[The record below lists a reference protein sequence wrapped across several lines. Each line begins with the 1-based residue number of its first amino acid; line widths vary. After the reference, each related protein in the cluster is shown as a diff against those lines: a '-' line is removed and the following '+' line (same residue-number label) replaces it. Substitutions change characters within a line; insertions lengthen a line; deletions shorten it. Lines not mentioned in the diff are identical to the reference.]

1 MKPLTQ
7 LEVAWLKRNKAMS
20 GASGGIEVEPAGQRA
35 DSSVGEPN
43 QCANPSASQP
53 SESIDQNA
61 GQPSQS
67 VNPASGPTPQ
77 SGDPNADQPNQC
89 IDANASQSNQST
101 DPNADQ
107 LNQCVDPNVGQPNQS
122 EGPSPGQ
129 PNQSAPAKDNSTSGR
144 VMRAIDIAA
153 TQKLGG
159 AVGAKLRELATPAN
173 LAVLMA
179 FVGLYIAAQA
189 TPAGWVADGIA
200 IVTLVASAMLIGK
213 ELSGVIDEVRAF
225 IGLCENPNGDLDAAA
240 QHLANAATTVG
251 IDVLLAIILHKAGG
265 AAKPYIKPPTGMVEM
280 VTDTGLIVQVPA
292 EAVQAASLGRPAIPP
307 VPLHMEGD
315 PNNGDRSTQSNGG
328 PSPENTSCPSQA
340 DTLRSQH
347 ADALTKGSDSDYN
360 ILVDDANEALSG
372 LDKAEADYRSS
383 DTTDPSIVKKHQ
395 ALEDARAAAE
405 NNLNELNREY
415 QLRSSVQPGASVY
428 DSGRI
433 LYNNGQ
439 GIKSISAWES
449 SDGPLSHIQQL
460 ENLRD
465 APQLGQRTD
474 LGDWWNGASDHY
486 LVNARNGSLMDYDVI
501 RSRINGKELWSW
513 IRTTHTAR

>member
-20 GASGGIEVEPAGQRA
+20 DASGGVEAEPADQGA
-35 DSSVGEPN
+35 DSSADQPN
-43 QCANPSASQP
+43 QCVDPNASP
-53 SESIDQNA
+53 PTESIDPNGA
-61 GQPSQS
+61 PPSQS
-67 VNPASGPTPQ
+67 VNPAAPPTQ
-77 SGDPNADQPNQC
+77 SGDANADQPNQC
-89 IDANASQSNQST
+89 VDPNASQPNQST
-101 DPNADQ
+101 DPNAGQ
-107 LNQCVDPNVGQPNQS
+107 PNQCVDPNA
-122 EGPSPGQ
+122 GQ
-129 PNQSAPAKDNSTSGR
+129 PNQSAPAADNSTSSR
-144 VMRAIDIAA
+144 VMRAIEIAA

-159 AVGAKLRELATPAN
+159 AVGAKLKELATPAN

-200 IVTLVASAMLIGK
+200 VVTLVASAMLIGK

-225 IGLCENPNGDLDAAA
+225 VSLCENPNGDLDAAA

-251 IDVLLAIILHKAGG
+251 IDVLLAIILHKAGS

-307 VPLHMEGD
+307 APLHMEGD
-315 PNNGDRSTQSNGG
+315 PNNGDGSKQSKGD
-328 PSPENTSCPSQA
+328 PSPENTSGPSQA
-340 DTLRSQH
+340 DTLRTQH

-360 ILVDDANEALSG
+360 ILVDDANEALTA
-372 LDKAEADYRSS
+372 LDKAEADYRSA

-415 QLRSSVQPGASVY
+415 QLRASVQPGASEY

-449 SDGPLSHIQQL
+449 SDGPLSRIQQM
-460 ENLRD
+460 EGLRD
-465 APQLGQRTD
+465 TPQLGQRTD

-486 LVNARNGSLMDYDVI
+486 LVKSPNGSLMDYDVI

>member
-1 MKPLTQ
+1 MEPLTQ
-7 LEVAWLKRNKAMS
+7 PQVAWLSRNKAMS
-20 GASGGIEVEPAGQRA
+20 GASGEVDADPADQHA
-35 DSSVGEPN
+35 DSGADQSD
-43 QCANPSASQP
+43 QC
-53 SESIDQNA
+53 
-61 GQPSQS
+61 
-67 VNPASGPTPQ
+67 V
-77 SGDPNADQPNQC
+77 DPNATQP
-89 IDANASQSNQST
+89 NQST
-101 DPNADQ
+101 DPNAGQ
-107 LNQCVDPNVGQPNQS
+107 PNQCMDPNVGQPTQS
-122 EGPSPGQ
+122 GD
-129 PNQSAPAKDNSTSGR
+129 PNAGEPNESAPAEDNSTSGR
-144 VMRAIDIAA
+144 VLRAIEIAA
-153 TQKLGG
+153 TQKLRG

-189 TPAGWVADGIA
+189 TPAGWAADGIA

-225 IGLCENPNGDLDAAA
+225 VRLCENPNGDLDAAA
-240 QHLANAATTVG
+240 QHLANAASTVG
-251 IDVLLAIILHKAGG
+251 IDVLLAIILHKAGS

-307 VPLHMEGD
+307 VPLHMEGEPD
-315 PNNGDRSTQSNGG
+315 DGDGSQQSNGD
-328 PSPENTSCPSQA
+328 PSAENASGPSQA
-340 DTLRSQH
+340 DMLRSQH
-347 ADALTKGSDSDYN
+347 ADALSKGGDSDYN
-360 ILVDDANEALSG
+360 MLVDDANEALSA
-372 LDKAEADYRSS
+372 LDKAEADYRSA
-383 DTTDPSIVKKHQ
+383 DTADPSIVKKHQ

-415 QLRSSVQPGASVY
+415 QLRSTVQPGASLY

-449 SDGPLSHIQQL
+449 ADGPLRHIQQM
-460 ENLRD
+460 EDLRD

-486 LVNARNGSLMDYDVI
+486 LVKSRNGSLMDYDVI
-501 RSRINGKELWSW
+501 RSRINAKELWSW